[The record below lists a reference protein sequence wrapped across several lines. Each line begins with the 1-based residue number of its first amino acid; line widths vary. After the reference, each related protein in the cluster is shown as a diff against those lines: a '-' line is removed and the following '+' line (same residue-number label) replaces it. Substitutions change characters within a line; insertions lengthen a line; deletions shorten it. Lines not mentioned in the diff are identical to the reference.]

1 MCKAIINRV
10 DLGKRVVGYELYS
23 YDSGEIL
30 GLTVSQIKALAES
43 GEKVL
48 GVGDASGMFP
58 IDSRE
63 V

>member
-30 GLTVSQIKALAES
+30 GLTS
-43 GEKVL
+43 
-48 GVGDASGMFP
+48 
-58 IDSRE
+58 
-63 V
+63 